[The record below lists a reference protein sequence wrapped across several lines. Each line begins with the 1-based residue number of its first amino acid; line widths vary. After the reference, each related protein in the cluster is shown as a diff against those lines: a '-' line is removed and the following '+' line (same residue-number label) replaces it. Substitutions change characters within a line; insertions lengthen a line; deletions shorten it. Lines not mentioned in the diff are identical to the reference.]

1 MGTALHWLDWT
12 VIVAY
17 FVLIMIVGL
26 IAGRRIKQTDD
37 YFLGHRGFSVWLV
50 IAQAFGVGTHAE
62 MPVSLAGK
70 VYLTGYSGIWYQ
82 WKNLFITPFYWILAP
97 LFRRFRRTTTG
108 EVYEDRYGNF
118 MGAVYTVFALSYFI
132 FNMGAMLKGA
142 GKLISVAM
150 GDEVSPN
157 TIVLVMTVTF
167 LLYSFVGGLIAAAW
181 TDFVQSFFIIAL
193 SFLLIPLGLNV
204 VGGFTGLRESLQP
217 EMLSMVTPG
226 DVGVFTIVML
236 TINGLIGIVAQPHIL
251 ASVGTG
257 HDENSCRWG
266 MAAGNFV
273 KRFCTIGWAL
283 VGLIVAAMLVQRGSA
298 PFADPEEAFG
308 FATRELL
315 FPGTVGLMI
324 ACVLAAN
331 MSTGS
336 AFTVDGGALFTQN
349 FYRRYVRR
357 VGSDRHYLMV
367 GRIAGVLVT
376 TTGVLFGLYVESVL
390 EAFLFTETIAAFMG
404 ISMFGAI
411 SWRRA
416 NRHGAFASLFVS
428 CGVFFYFTYQ
438 DYLVAFAADPQTKVH
453 PFLQWDAS
461 NFGIALLAGFV
472 SLAVVSLL
480 TKPEPAPLLDEFYG
494 RLHTSSYLDRGT
506 GKETD
511 VQQSGHDLLFVN
523 LFDLQLGKGWK
534 HFYGRFRVD
543 LIGLLLAFGVVA
555 ALIAL
560 AKGILYLP

>member
-12 VIVAY
+12 VIAAY
-17 FVLIMIVGL
+17 FVLIMIIGL
-26 IAGRRIKQTDD
+26 VAGRRIKKTDD

-70 VYLTGYSGIWYQ
+70 VYLSGYSGIWYQ

-108 EVYEDRYGNF
+108 EVYEDRFGNF
-118 MGAVYTVFALSYFI
+118 MGAVYTIFALSYFV
-132 FNMGAMLKGA
+132 FNLGAMLKGA
-142 GKLISVAM
+142 GKLVSVAM
-150 GDEVSPN
+150 DSAVSPN
-157 TIVLVMTVTF
+157 TVVLVMTGAF

-204 VGGFTGLRESLQP
+204 VEGFTGIRETLRP

-226 DVGVFTIVML
+226 DVGVFTILML
-236 TINGLIGIVAQPHIL
+236 TLNGLIGIVAQPHIL

-257 HDENSCRWG
+257 HNESSCRWG
-266 MAAGNFV
+266 MAAGNFT

-283 VGLIVAAMLVQRGSA
+283 VGLIVAAMLLQRGSV
-298 PFADPEEAFG
+298 PFADPEDAFG
-308 FATRELL
+308 YATRELL
-315 FPGTVGLMI
+315 FPGAVGLMI

-349 FYRRYVRR
+349 FYRRYLHRDKN
-357 VGSDRHYLMV
+357 DRHYLLV
-367 GRIAGVLVT
+367 GRIAGVCVT
-376 TTGVLFGLYVESVL
+376 IAGVLFGLYVGSVL

-411 SWRRA
+411 SWRRS
-416 NRHGAFASLFVS
+416 NRYGAFASLVVS
-428 CGVFFYFTYQ
+428 SGIFFYLTHR
-438 DYLVAFAADPQTKVH
+438 DYGVL
-453 PFLQWDAS
+453 LQWEAM
-461 NFGIALLAGFV
+461 NFGIALLAGFL
-472 SLAVVSLL
+472 SLAVVSFL
-480 TKPEPAPLLDEFYG
+480 TRPEPNHVLDEFYG
-494 RLHTSSYLDRGT
+494 KLNTPSYLDMKT
-506 GKETD
+506 GEEKTLHEP
-511 VQQSGHDLLFVN
+511 GHDLLFVN
-523 LFDLQLGKGWK
+523 LFNLQLSKGWK
-534 HFYGRFRVD
+534 HFYERFRVD
-543 LIGLLLAFGVVA
+543 LNGLVLACGVVV